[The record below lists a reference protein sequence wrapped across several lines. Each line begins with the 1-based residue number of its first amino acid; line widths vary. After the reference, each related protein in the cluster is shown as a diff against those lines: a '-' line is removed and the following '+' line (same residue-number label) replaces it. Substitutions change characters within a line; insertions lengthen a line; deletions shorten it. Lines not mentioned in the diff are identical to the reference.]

1 MRLKEIRYQQDAM
14 GIITAIKMVCYDVSS
29 PFFAAQLD
37 KKQPPNILYAQ
48 SFYDNKDG
56 HYRVNNIAGR
66 IESNNMISNIYFN
79 QDKSG
84 VQRIGTKRGNG
95 PLSHITLEEGE
106 EIIGVYGNYSESED
120 YSVIS
125 SLGFIVWKPAA

>member
-1 MRLKEIRYQQDAM
+1 
-14 GIITAIKMVCYDVSS
+14 
-29 PFFAAQLD
+29 
-37 KKQPPNILYAQ
+37 
-48 SFYDNKDG
+48 
-56 HYRVNNIAGR
+56 
-66 IESNNMISNIYFN
+66 MISNIYFN

-95 PLSHITLEEGE
+95 PLSHINLEEGE

-125 SLGFIVWKPAA
+125 SLGFIVWKPAAWKYDWKAVKGAFRIVMITFIYQRKKEFQEKGKLKFSLLWENKFIEI